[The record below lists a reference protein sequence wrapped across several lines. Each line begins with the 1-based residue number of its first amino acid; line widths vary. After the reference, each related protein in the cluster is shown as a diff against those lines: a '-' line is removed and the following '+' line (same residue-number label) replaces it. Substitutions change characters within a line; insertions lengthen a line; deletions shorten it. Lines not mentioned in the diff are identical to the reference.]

1 MKHCNTL
8 GCRGNAMKVGFLDKI
23 DPGMQIIALLGDAY
37 EATSS
42 LCLLETLTACH
53 QVHLPLE
60 VFPLQ
65 DQKVEIFSSKDLI
78 SRLTLTIDTAS
89 IGPLPL
95 SDSFITQMGTN
106 DYCSIPQQLKDH
118 KCKGS
123 YGTGWPTE
131 RDGERT
137 EKVDSLTTEAERL
150 KTSLLS
156 HTQSKEEAK
165 AISAVTRFS
174 MAMLAA
180 KRKRVMAYALAYQWQ
195 HRKSDLELD
204 LTTLPQASVDDSS
217 WDSEEL
223 ELSWSALVD
232 EVVRQNQV
240 SMDSEITTVS
250 SSPDYQQYA

>member
-23 DPGMQIIALLGDAY
+23 DPGMQIIALL
-37 EATSS
+37 
-42 LCLLETLTACH
+42 
-53 QVHLPLE
+53 VPLE

-195 HRKSDLELD
+195 VGSR
-204 LTTLPQASVDDSS
+204 
-217 WDSEEL
+217 
-223 ELSWSALVD
+223 
-232 EVVRQNQV
+232 
-240 SMDSEITTVS
+240 
-250 SSPDYQQYA
+250 